1 MKKRKKEKRSERV
14 GDENYK
20 EKHNERQGRTHN
32 ILVFSIYRI
41 FIRRDYSRNISRGG
55 LNSKVEWM
63 SEWEKER
70 EKKKNKRRRREPLL
84 IIEYA
89 IPLHLY
95 VE

>member
-14 GDENYK
+14 GGENYK

-55 LNSKVEWM
+55 SNSKVEWM
-63 SEWEKER
+63 RVSERKKER
-70 EKKKNKRRRREPLL
+70 EKKKKIKGE
-84 IIEYA
+84 EEG
-89 IPLHLY
+89 HC
-95 VE
+95 